1 MTGNNLSLTPRPVPG
16 MHAKTGRG
24 VEEGKTPHLDYES
37 RWWRAGCAL
46 VAGIDEAG
54 RGAWAGPVVAAAV
67 ILDPAQLASFA
78 GVNDSKQLSPA
89 RRAALYQVIVD
100 HCVAYGI
107 GQGSVEEID
116 SIGILP
122 ATRLAM
128 QRSVEALSPQPDALI
143 IDAVRLPDI
152 QKPQAV
158 FNFADS
164 ISLSVAA
171 ASILA
176 KVSRDRWLIELDA
189 QYPAYQF
196 ARHKGYG
203 TRIHQA
209 ALQSCGPCKI
219 HRSSFKP
226 IQAWYAQRLVSEDPI
241 TGGAD
246 SHTRNSGGVSP
257 GMLREEPPRLDF

>member
-1 MTGNNLSLTPRPVPG
+1 MGGAEYMAKRSKPALPDRP
-16 MHAKTGRG
+16 A
-24 VEEGKTPHLDYES
+24 LDRELQLIQS
-37 RWWRAGCAL
+37 GHAL

-67 ILDPAQLASFA
+67 ILDPAEVSSLD
-78 GVNDSKQLSPA
+78 GVNDSKRLSP
-89 RRAALYQVIVD
+89 RQRDRLYQIIID

-116 SIGILP
+116 TIGILP

-128 QRSVEALSPQPDALI
+128 ARAVAALNPQPDALI
-143 IDAVRLPDI
+143 IDAVRLP
-152 QKPQAV
+152 QVNKPQAV

-176 KVSRDRWLIELDA
+176 KVTRDRLMIQSDA
-189 QYPAYQF
+189 QYPVYQF

-203 TRIHQA
+203 TQIHQA
-209 ALQSCGPCKI
+209 ALQSVGPCEI
-219 HRSSFKP
+219 HRTSYRP
-226 IQAWYAQRLVSEDPI
+226 IAALLTDRLI
-241 TGGAD
+241 
-246 SHTRNSGGVSP
+246 
-257 GMLREEPPRLDF
+257 

>member
-1 MTGNNLSLTPRPVPG
+1 MRP
-16 MHAKTGRG
+16 T
-24 VEEGKTPHLDYES
+24 LDHELQLIQS
-37 RWWRAGCAL
+37 GHAL

-67 ILDPAQLASFA
+67 ILDPAEVSHLD
-78 GVNDSKQLSPA
+78 GVNDSKQLSP
-89 RRAALYQVIVD
+89 RRRTALYQVIVD

-116 SIGILP
+116 AIGILP

-128 QRSVEALSPQPDALI
+128 TRAVKDLAPQPDALI
-143 IDAVRLPDI
+143 IDAVRLP
-152 QKPQAV
+152 QVNKPQSV

-176 KVSRDRWLIELDA
+176 KVTRDRLMIELDA
-189 QYPAYQF
+189 QYPAYRF

-203 TRIHQA
+203 TQIHQA
-209 ALQSCGPCKI
+209 ALQSAGPCKI
-219 HRSSFKP
+219 HRTSFKP
-226 IQAWYAQRLVSEDPI
+226 IRALLTDRL
-241 TGGAD
+241 
-246 SHTRNSGGVSP
+246 
-257 GMLREEPPRLDF
+257 L

>member
-1 MTGNNLSLTPRPVPG
+1 MTGRRNPASSQRPALDPELQLIRSG
-16 MHAKTGRG
+16 HA
-24 VEEGKTPHLDYES
+24 LI
-37 RWWRAGCAL
+37 
-46 VAGIDEAG
+46 AGIDEAG

-67 ILDPAQLASFA
+67 ILNLPEAASLRE
-78 GVNDSKQLSPA
+78 VNDSKQLSA
-89 RRAALYQVIVD
+89 RQRQTLYPIVIA

-128 QRSVEALSPQPDALI
+128 QRAVEALSPQPDALI
-143 IDAVRLPDI
+143 IDAVRLP
-152 QKPQAV
+152 QVSKPQTV

-176 KVSRDRWLIELDA
+176 KVTRDRWLVDLDA

-203 TRIHQA
+203 TQIHRA
-209 ALQSCGPCKI
+209 ALQSIGPCDI
-219 HRSSFKP
+219 HRKSFRP
-226 IQAWYAQRLVSEDPI
+226 IRVLLTDRL
-241 TGGAD
+241 
-246 SHTRNSGGVSP
+246 
-257 GMLREEPPRLDF
+257 L

>member
-1 MTGNNLSLTPRPVPG
+1 MGGAEYMAKRSKPALPDRPALDRELQLIQSG
-16 MHAKTGRG
+16 HA
-24 VEEGKTPHLDYES
+24 LI
-37 RWWRAGCAL
+37 
-46 VAGIDEAG
+46 AGIDEAG

-67 ILDPAQLASFA
+67 ILDPAEVSSLD
-78 GVNDSKQLSPA
+78 GVNDSKRLSP
-89 RRAALYQVIVD
+89 RQRDRLYQIIID

-116 SIGILP
+116 TIGILP

-128 QRSVEALSPQPDALI
+128 TRAVAALSPQPDALI
-143 IDAVRLPDI
+143 IDAVRLP
-152 QKPQAV
+152 QVNKPQAV

-176 KVSRDRWLIELDA
+176 KVTRDRLMIQSDT

-203 TRIHQA
+203 TQIHQA
-209 ALQSCGPCKI
+209 ALQSVGPCQI
-219 HRSSFKP
+219 HRTSFKP
-226 IQAWYAQRLVSEDPI
+226 ISALLTERLI
-241 TGGAD
+241 
-246 SHTRNSGGVSP
+246 
-257 GMLREEPPRLDF
+257 